1 MYYQSQRQQYFD
13 APHVYQPPM
22 QEPYRVAPVWSNTHS
37 PQRPEPFVQAHQM
50 PHPMPHPMSSAMPN
64 TAQQHRA
71 NYFHPQ
77 QQASHI
83 PPFLNNEPK
92 KKKNVQK
99 QRTHKDHFLKG
110 VELFQKEWHET
121 WIKQELNFSMNK
133 ISVAGLLF
141 GLMFLGSVFF
151 LIGFLVAFNLYSH
164 NAGNSAVAQVYRS
177 VMPSQTAVISGTGGA
192 APNAQHVPSGSLQSV
207 SRVPSSFNAKV
218 NASSSFEKA
227 RVPSFQVSR

>member
-13 APHVYQPPM
+13 APPVYQPPM
-22 QEPYRVAPVWSNTHS
+22 QEPYRVPPVWSNTHS
-37 PQRPEPFVQAHQM
+37 AQRPEPFVQQQQM
-50 PHPMPHPMSSAMPN
+50 PHPMPNPMP
-64 TAQQHRA
+64 QHRP

-77 QQASHI
+77 QQTSPL

-92 KKKNVQK
+92 KKKSVQR
-99 QRTHKDHFLKG
+99 QRTHKDHFFKG

-121 WIKQELNFSMNK
+121 WINQELNFSMNK

-164 NAGNSAVAQVYRS
+164 NTGNTAVTQVYRS
-177 VMPSQTAVISGTGGA
+177 VMPSQTAVISGTGGM

-207 SRVPSSFNAKV
+207 SRAPSSFNPKV